1 MEFESHDEMPM
12 PLTSKELLVLA
23 HCMTLA
29 LKSEQ
34 IKEKDKE

>member
-1 MEFESHDEMPM
+1 MEFESHDEMPV

-29 LKSEQ
+29 LKRSRS
-34 IKEKDKE
+34 KNKDKE